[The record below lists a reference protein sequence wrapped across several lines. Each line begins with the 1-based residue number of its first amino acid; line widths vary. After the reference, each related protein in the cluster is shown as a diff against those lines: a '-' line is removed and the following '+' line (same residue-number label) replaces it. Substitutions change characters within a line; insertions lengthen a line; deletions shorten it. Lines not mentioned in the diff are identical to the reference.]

1 MTGTVFE
8 HKELHGMN
16 KLLVLAGALAL
27 AGLSTSAM
35 AQGGFVRVEAGR
47 SHTSVDVD
55 GLGSDSDNDT
65 AWSLR
70 GGYYFNDNVAVEGF
84 YTRAYDKTFSDGV
97 DTVGAKADAIGLG
110 VVGKKNFGADNLG
123 FFIDGR
129 AGITRGKIKLSL
141 NGESDSDTSTKL
153 YYGVG
158 AGYDFTKA
166 LGLSL
171 NIDRLHGAGDGVDVK
186 SNLVTLGA
194 EFRF

>member
-1 MTGTVFE
+1 
-8 HKELHGMN
+8 MN
-16 KLLVLAGALAL
+16 KLLALAGALAL

-35 AQGGFVRVEAGR
+35 AQGAFARVEAGR
-47 SHTSVDVD
+47 AHSSVDVD

-84 YTRAYDKTFSDGV
+84 YTRAYDKSFDDGV
-97 DTVGAKADAIGLG
+97 DSGSAKADALGLG

-129 AGITRGKIKLSL
+129 TGITRGKVEVTID
-141 NGESDSDTSTKL
+141 GESGSDTSTKL

-158 AGYDFTKA
+158 AGYDFSKA
-166 LGLSL
+166 FGLSL
-171 NIDRLHGAGDGVDVK
+171 NIDRLHGAGEGVDVK

>member
-1 MTGTVFE
+1 
-8 HKELHGMN
+8 MN
-16 KLLVLAGALAL
+16 KLLALAGALAL

-35 AQGGFVRVEAGR
+35 AQGAFARVEAGR
-47 SHTSVDVD
+47 SHTSVDTD
-55 GLGSDSDNDT
+55 AFGNGSDNDT
-65 AWSLR
+65 AWSVR

-84 YTRAYDKTFSDGV
+84 YTRAYDKSGDFYGYDAHG
-97 DTVGAKADAIGLG
+97 KASAIGVG

-129 AGITRGKIKLSL
+129 AGITRGKIKLSFD
-141 NGESDSDTSTKL
+141 GESGSDTSTKL

-158 AGYDFTKA
+158 AGYDFSKA
-166 LGLSL
+166 FGLSL
-171 NIDRLHGAGDGVDVK
+171 NIDRLHGAGEGVDVK

>member
-1 MTGTVFE
+1 
-8 HKELHGMN
+8 MN

-35 AQGGFVRVEAGR
+35 AQGGFARVEGGR
-47 SHTSVDVD
+47 SHTTLDVD
-55 GLGSDSDNDT
+55 GFGSDSDNDT
-65 AWSLR
+65 AWSVR
-70 GGYYFNDNVAVEGF
+70 GGYYFNDNVAIEGF

-97 DTVGAKADAIGLG
+97 DTLGLKATAIGVG
-110 VVGKKNFGADNLG
+110 VVGKKNFGTDNLG

-129 AGITRGKIKLSL
+129 AGIARGKLTGSI

-158 AGYDFTKA
+158 AGYDFTRNF
-166 LGLSL
+166 GLSL
-171 NIDRLHGAGDGVDVK
+171 NLDRLHGAGEGVDIK
-186 SNLVTLGA
+186 SNVLTLGA

>member
-1 MTGTVFE
+1 
-8 HKELHGMN
+8 MN
-16 KLLVLAGALAL
+16 KLLVLAGALTL

-47 SHTSVDVD
+47 SHTTVDVD
-55 GLGSDSDNDT
+55 GFGSGSDNDT

-84 YTRAYDKTFSDGV
+84 YTRAYDKSGDFYGYDAS
-97 DTVGAKADAIGLG
+97 AKATAFGVG
-110 VVGKKNFGADNLG
+110 VVGKKNYGADNLG

-129 AGITRGKIKLSL
+129 AGLARGKAELSID
-141 NGESDSDTSTKL
+141 GESGSDSSTKL

-158 AGYDFTKA
+158 AGYDFTKNF
-166 LGLSL
+166 GLSL
-171 NIDRLHGAGDGVDVK
+171 NIDRLHGAGEGVDVK
-186 SNLVTLGA
+186 SNVVTLGA